1 MELPYRFICIEG
13 NIGAGKTTLCR
24 KLADLYHAEL
34 ILEEFTD
41 NPFLENFYASPE
53 RYALQVELF
62 FLSER
67 YKQLNSF
74 PINGNLL
81 NTPFISDYIFIK
93 SLLFASHNLSGD
105 ELGLFRRL
113 FDIVAPTLPQP
124 EIIFYI
130 HRKPIEL
137 LDLIQKRNR
146 NFELGIQQDYL
157 KGIEESYFQ
166 YFNKITRIPVVII
179 DSKGL
184 DFENNPEDFE
194 YIIDIITQPHS
205 KKVTY
210 LTKEDHPL
218 FG

>member
-13 NIGAGKTTLCR
+13 NIGTGKTTLCR
-24 KLADLYHAEL
+24 KLANICNAEL

-67 YKQLNSF
+67 YKQLKSY
-74 PINGNLL
+74 PINNNLL
-81 NTPFISDYIFIK
+81 NTAFISDYIFIK

-105 ELGLFRRL
+105 ELLLFRRL

-130 HRKPIEL
+130 HRKPVEL
-137 LDLIQKRNR
+137 LELIRKRSR
-146 NFELGIQQDYL
+146 TFEQGIQQEYL
-157 KGIEESYFQ
+157 KGIEESYFH
-166 YFNKITRIPVVII
+166 YFNKLTKIPIVVI

-184 DFENNPEDFE
+184 DFENSEEDFR
-194 YIIDIITQPHS
+194 YILEIIS
-205 KKVTY
+205 KPYTGKITY
-210 LTKEDHPL
+210 LTREDNPL